1 MSVFTPEP
9 QTDAPRVRALLSFSE
24 APVTPASAARMLL
37 RACGPCQGPYAS
49 KLETTCSSQVSP
61 TKMAEGGPLVLIKG
75 RQMLPSSSS
84 RAWLRAVLFA
94 LWLRCCV
101 KTGAEWDG
109 VLVFEC

>member
-101 KTGAEWDG
+101 KTGAEWDEWGSG
-109 VLVFEC
+109 V